1 MSPQHHRREKEFK
14 DILSKSS
21 SESKRRVKRAINLL
35 EYGDYYRGT
44 VKIIRKVKPGPII
57 LTIFDGTGTIEAVA
71 HTRIFQQNSSESEK
85 LNEISEKGSKI
96 YSFGNLQIKDSR
108 SKSKSSSNSSSTK
121 DEIQSNLNSNINS
134 KEDNSRP
141 LSEDEVL
148 EDSIVK
154 IFGKATFHRDQLEIE
169 IKSIR
174 SSNMDFE
181 GLLQERSRPHRTT
194 FSIDSKRYESMK
206 ERFISIAQRI
216 RRAIMDQQ
224 PILIRHHNDAD
235 GICAGLAVEQ
245 AILHEMERNNIDP
258 KNKLYRSPSVSP
270 FYDQIDLFR
279 DISKFNRYT
288 NHFGDKSPLILL
300 LDTGSTPE
308 NLFALQVLQSFNYEC
323 IVVDHHNPGELADGK
338 SVICDYLQFH
348 LNPYLFGWDS
358 QTSGGM
364 LGYELARFI
373 DEDLDAPLYP
383 AVAGVGDRC
392 EGEEIDK
399 CIKKSEK
406 TREELL
412 DMAKVIDY
420 LAFHFRF
427 EDGEGVYEQVFTNE
441 KMVQLV
447 AHEVDRY
454 FDEALNRILPHIQIS
469 DFTAVKVV
477 TLNLEQFTQ
486 RGKYPP
492 PGKTLGLIHDHIA
505 AQTYSKA
512 VFSMGYFSDGI
523 IIRATEA
530 LLPVPELL
538 LYLQKQFP
546 LAAIEGGGHEQAGS
560 IKFLELYGHK
570 ILNAVKVK
578 LEKLNLDV
586 D

>member
-1 MSPQHHRREKEFK
+1 MTSNRRKPEKEFAE
-14 DILSKSS
+14 ILSNPSS
-21 SESKRRVKRAINLL
+21 SGKRRVKRAINQL
-35 EYGDYYRGT
+35 EFGDYYRGT

-71 HTRIFQQNSSESEK
+71 HTRIFQNREIEST
-85 LNEISEKGSKI
+85 KGTTT

-108 SKSKSSSNSSSTK
+108 TKSKAISYSSDTSYSPESENCPLA
-121 DEIQSNLNSNINS
+121 EEEVV
-134 KEDNSRP
+134 EDA
-141 LSEDEVL
+141 
-148 EDSIVK
+148 IVN
-154 IFGKATFHRDQLEIE
+154 IFGKATFHRDQLELE

-174 SSNMDFE
+174 SSSMDFE
-181 GLLQERSRPHRTT
+181 GILQQRSKPRRTE
-194 FSIDSKRYESMK
+194 FSIPSQRYQAMK
-206 ERFISIAQRI
+206 KRFIKIAQRI

-258 KNKLYRSPSVSP
+258 KNKIYRSPSVSP

-279 DISKFNRYT
+279 DVSKFNRYT

-308 NLFALQVLQSFNYEC
+308 NLFALQVLKSFKYEC
-323 IVVDHHNPGELADGK
+323 IVVDHHNPGNLEDGK
-338 SVICDYLQFH
+338 SVICNYLEDH
-348 LNPYLFGWDS
+348 LNPYLFGYDS

-373 DEDLDAPLYP
+373 DEDFEAPLYP

-399 CIKKSEK
+399 CIEKSGK
-406 TREELL
+406 NREELMN
-412 DMAKVIDY
+412 MAKVIDY

-427 EDGEGVYEQVFTNE
+427 EDGEGVYEQVFTND
-441 KMVQLV
+441 KMVNLV
-447 AHEVDRY
+447 AREVDRY
-454 FDEALNRILPHIQIS
+454 FEETLNRILPHVQIE
-469 DFTAVKVV
+469 DFSAVKFVS
-477 TLNLEQFTQ
+477 LNLEQFTQ

-492 PGKTLGLIHDHIA
+492 PGKTLGLIHDYIA
-505 AQTYSKA
+505 GQSDLKP
-512 VFSMGYFSDGI
+512 VFTMGFFGDGI

-530 LLPVPELL
+530 ILPVPELL
-538 LYLQKQFP
+538 VDLQKKFP
-546 LAAIEGGGHEQAGS
+546 LAAVEGGGHEQAGS
-560 IKFLELYGHK
+560 IKFLELYGEQ
-570 ILNAVKVK
+570 ILREIKAR
-578 LEKLNLDV
+578 LENISFTDNK
-586 D
+586 